1 MTDYFGVFLAG
12 ISTGA
17 GVIVAQKL
25 MAWVETHP
33 FTKFL
38 SQKARKYTIDEWE
51 EICRRRKH

>member
-25 MAWVETHP
+25 MAWVEKHP
-33 FTKFL
+33 FLKVL
-38 SQKARKYTIDEWE
+38 KRQAKKYTIDEWE
-51 EICRRRKH
+51 EIYRRRKH